1 MSPDNDDKTDFGF
14 EKVSFQEKTKRVAEV
29 FHSVANHY
37 DLMNDMMS
45 LGVHRLW
52 KRLAIELASV
62 RPNDYILD
70 LAAGTGDLSIKMAS
84 FLSETGKLFV
94 TDVNES
100 MLQIAKERMIT
111 KGLINNAY
119 FLQVNAEKIPF
130 PDNTFD
136 LVTIGFGLRNV
147 SQKET
152 ALKSIYQALKP
163 GGKLIILEFSKPTI
177 PLLGKAYDL
186 YSFKALPLLGKF
198 IAKDEASYRYLAE
211 SIRMHPN
218 QSKLLGMMEEAG
230 FQNCSYHNLTGGIVA
245 IHRGYKID

>member
-230 FQNCSYHNLTGGIVA
+230 FQNCSYHNLTGGNVA